1 MGKKFIKFVRKRL
14 GKMKKDLTTI
24 EWNIYEF
31 LKVRSEKGLWTNR
44 NQIIEWLQEENNQT
58 LSLRNLRKHINKI
71 RNCDLIQKVLLI
83 SSAKDRGYKFYT
95 NEKDYE
101 ILYKEKIKIL
111 KELKTWYKN
120 YQRLSSNNQMKFTF
134 KPYEREYI
142 QSILKEKH

>member
-1 MGKKFIKFVRKRL
+1 MGKKFIKSVRKRL

-24 EWNIYEF
+24 EWNIYDF

-44 NQIIEWLQEENNQT
+44 NQIIEWLQEEHNQT

-95 NEKDYE
+95 SDKDYE
-101 ILYKEKIKIL
+101 VLYKEKIKIL